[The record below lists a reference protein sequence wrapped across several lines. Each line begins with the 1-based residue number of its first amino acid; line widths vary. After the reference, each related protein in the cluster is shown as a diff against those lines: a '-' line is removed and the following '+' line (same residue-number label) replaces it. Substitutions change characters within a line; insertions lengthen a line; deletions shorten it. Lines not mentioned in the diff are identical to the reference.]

1 MRKKYLSIFLI
12 LIYLTTFTGCFN
24 YRDIDKIIFA
34 TTLVYDIDPDNNVLV
49 YLEAFESQRTLS
61 KGSEKSQRLIF
72 RGRGKTVFEAIRDIS
87 LQSGYEINYTQI
99 KAIIFSEKAARAGI
113 KEFIDVLTRNP
124 QFYLKPYMA
133 VYTGDVEEILQ
144 GGFKEEQFVGILIN
158 DLMKN
163 VRVSARAIRIQY
175 ADFLN
180 QRTELDRASIM
191 TVISRGKNKYRNSV
205 ELNGGAVFIND
216 KMVDVIE
223 KSETEAY
230 NFMVNRISSGV
241 MEVISPINKNK
252 FISLEILRNNT
263 KTDINYY
270 KNKVYLTKTINVK
283 ASIAE
288 SQGEI
293 NLNKENINKIEVNAN
308 KNLINNAN
316 RIFIKFKK
324 KGIDIFNIQDDLENK
339 YKIREK
345 NLIQKTQ
352 LNIEPKVTIEGG
364 GKSSSFY

>member
-1 MRKKYLSIFLI
+1 MKKRYLSIFLI
-12 LIYLTTFTGCFN
+12 LIYITTFTGCFN
-24 YRDIDKIIFA
+24 YRDIDKIVFA
-34 TTLVYDIDPDNNVLV
+34 TALVYDIDPDNNVLV
-49 YLEAFESQRTLS
+49 YLEAFESQRTLT

-87 LQSGYEINYTQI
+87 LQSEYEINYTQI

-113 KEFIDVLTRNP
+113 KQFIDVLTRNP

-133 VYTGDVEEILQ
+133 VYTGNVEEILQ
-144 GGFKEEQFVGILIN
+144 GGFKEEQYVGILIN

-163 VRVSARAIRIQY
+163 VRVSARAVRIQY

-191 TVISRGKNKYRNSV
+191 TVISHGKNKYKNSV
-205 ELNGGAVFIND
+205 ELNGGAVFVND
-216 KMVDVIE
+216 KMIDVIE

-230 NFMVNRISSGV
+230 NFIVNRISSGV
-241 MEVISPINKNK
+241 MEVISPTNKSK
-252 FISLEILRNNT
+252 FISLEVLRNNT
-263 KTDINYY
+263 KTDISYD
-270 KNKVYLTKTINVK
+270 KNKVYLTKKMNVR

-288 SQGEI
+288 SQQEI
-293 NLNKENINKIEVNAN
+293 NLSKENIKKIEINAD

-316 RIFIKFKK
+316 KIFNKFKK
-324 KGIDIFNIQDDLENK
+324 KGIDIFNIEDDFENK
-339 YKIREK
+339 YKIRRK

-352 LNIEPKVTIEGG
+352 LNIEPVVTIEGG
-364 GKSSSFY
+364 GKSASFY